1 MYCILKKAFPW
12 KLFRLGAKKTTHRNK
27 ERKVLFSIN
36 LCMIIVLIFMFSE
49 YQHCTLLRYLC
60 VESLQHL
67 NEKKSKRKILPD
79 FRFII
84 KDKLTAGNAK
94 KLIPSNAQNDAIIFP
109 CHVSGT
115 ISP

>member
-1 MYCILKKAFPW
+1 
-12 KLFRLGAKKTTHRNK
+12 
-27 ERKVLFSIN
+27 
-36 LCMIIVLIFMFSE
+36 MIMVVVIFFMFTE

-67 NEKKSKRKILPD
+67 NENVKYKRKKQPPD
-79 FRFII
+79 FRFIV